1 MTSLMSIYFHNLMVS
16 STTRNQ
22 HKDCNTS
29 SLPRSRKA
37 ARHHRH
43 RQKWCRPLITLSHMH
58 HPLEVRYRLLM
69 YVGPILLVSTFYSN
83 LSKISPSPPSIF
95 TPGPYISPE
104 EQATWNEY
112 NPMEVP
118 GVKQSPAETPI
129 YTRKQVEDM
138 LNVVGNCFL
147 ETIVSWFNIDWETH
161 SLSLVSKR
169 MLSFR
174 EHKQLTCTL
183 GEASPNCKL
192 LLDHKGVP
200 TRRASASKCEGW
212 FWWRQFLGWWA
223 VFEMTLSE

>member
-1 MTSLMSIYFHNLMVS
+1 MSIYFHNLMVS
-16 STTRNQ
+16 NTTRNQ
-22 HKDCNTS
+22 HRDCNTS

-37 ARHHRH
+37 ARHHRQ
-43 RQKWCRPLITLSHMH
+43 RQKWCRPLIALFHMH

-69 YVGPILLVSTFYSN
+69 YVGPILLVSIFYSN

-118 GVKQSPAETPI
+118 GVKQSPAETSI

-147 ETIVSWFNIDWETH
+147 ETIVSWFNIDRETH
-161 SLSLVSKR
+161 SLSLVSKGCR
-169 MLSFR
+169 PSENTSSWLALWAR
-174 EHKQLTCTL
+174 HPRIANPCWITRGLVEHQ
-183 GEASPNCKL
+183 
-192 LLDHKGVP
+192 
-200 TRRASASKCEGW
+200 RRSAKDDFDGDNS
-212 FWWRQFLGWWA
+212 
-223 VFEMTLSE
+223 